1 MSDEEGR
8 DRGVKRSHSSPVPDQ
23 IVCQACDGIYS
34 QEEWWD
40 HIISKGHQQELHQQD
55 VMDRGLVY
63 SDEIWVPLPVNGD
76 DSPWRESDDDFA
88 FDENNNLVPYSWR
101 AREAATLAAQTGTT
115 SALEH
120 KANLKWLGKMEKWK
134 EQGKGKGKQLSTSA
148 SSNEPQVDVQ
158 EDQVVHRLPP
168 CLSQDWFDDDNF
180 WKREMCW
187 LKKARTTTQERQKKV
202 DKAALTP
209 LPKTAAFT
217 ASYIVPPHIMKGS
230 EVYPEGGSVL
240 VQKWFDMKVDDNK
253 VITLTT
259 LEPKS
264 STYLLPLNPRDEF
277 VIKERLL
284 HMVEDM
290 YIAISEGCNIIHS
303 ALRLHKMVMDN
314 DLGVS
319 GWRKECPDMLFM
331 KMEMKEV
338 LEESHMIQMK
348 LVMIKE
354 HLEWQPDSPTT
365 ASLTP
370 WRYQQFLAY
379 VKKFYFSKAKHLSN
393 TIKARYL
400 VLWQGTPY
408 MANDKCWKWP

>member
-1 MSDEEGR
+1 
-8 DRGVKRSHSSPVPDQ
+8 
-23 IVCQACDGIYS
+23 
-34 QEEWWD
+34 
-40 HIISKGHQQELHQQD
+40 
-55 VMDRGLVY
+55 MDRGLVY

-202 DKAALTP
+202 DEAALTP

-290 YIAISEGCNIIHS
+290 YIAISEGCKIIHD